1 MNRDNNS
8 IFSNDSEFN
17 NDNMKFINMDDRLKT
32 RIEVDMESEDY
43 GYEEPRSIK
52 NGFEEQYSQMT
63 FNNKSNIPRNS
74 NYYAQN
80 DVMFNDTSRNNGF
93 NFVES
98 STFDSKMD
106 GRYGVTGDMTHN
118 NMQPYFKSKSY
129 GFNPGRQEKM
139 GERSTRNIDLF
150 TGSDNMMEFRH
161 KKEVGA
167 LFDPVVNKVNSVT
180 GVPNFN
186 DFFQSR
192 AIPSQKRDGEKPFQP
207 VKVNPGLNL
216 GYNERGNGGI
226 RGNGSMYR
234 VLPKTVDQL
243 RTMNNPKTTYNMPI
257 IPGQK
262 GNKRATIG
270 VVNKNRQNTFFE
282 NSVESM
288 MPTTAI
294 EQAPALHGRIDLK
307 ETARTTT
314 AENNHINPAQSLV
327 DRATPQELQ
336 GKFKNTFKE
345 TFESRPVGAVG
356 NKHQTQLI
364 NQNNMR
370 TEMKKTDREHNKPIT
385 NAGGNFNNVPLI
397 NFMNAIP
404 EITKREILLADNGNK
419 NMTNIS
425 NSVRSYLFNSVNAI
439 PDQTLRSIITENFQI
454 TNTVG
459 NRDDGYL
466 FNRENAVPEL
476 NMRNIN
482 NNIQIANQIGNSER
496 SYLFNHMNAIPDPTL
511 RNILNEAWNIDGLNF
526 KGNEDKGYLF
536 NSKNATPNTT
546 IKELTEHNKHLTNL
560 LGNFKTS
567 QMFNYK
573 NGIPQITLKEMIEK
587 NNQILNIGNNHLMQ
601 MKLFNY
607 DNKAKQTLREL
618 VEQTQHLTNAM
629 GAMLQKGKLYNFEN
643 GIPNTTLKEM
653 TETNN
658 NITGIKSAIMEQ
670 NRSRSDVENAYLND
684 VREKLLK
691 NRDPV
696 SVKHNR
702 GKITSLTDY
711 TFKDDST
718 LCSKPLYKNYSPSI
732 NIPNELYTFKN

>member
-1 MNRDNNS
+1 
-8 IFSNDSEFN
+8 
-17 NDNMKFINMDDRLKT
+17 
-32 RIEVDMESEDY
+32 
-43 GYEEPRSIK
+43 
-52 NGFEEQYSQMT
+52 
-63 FNNKSNIPRNS
+63 
-74 NYYAQN
+74 
-80 DVMFNDTSRNNGF
+80 MF
-93 NFVES
+93 
-98 STFDSKMD
+98 
-106 GRYGVTGDMTHN
+106 
-118 NMQPYFKSKSY
+118 Q
-129 GFNPGRQEKM
+129 
-139 GERSTRNIDLF
+139 
-150 TGSDNMMEFRH
+150 
-161 KKEVGA
+161 
-167 LFDPVVNKVNSVT
+167 
-180 GVPNFN
+180 
-186 DFFQSR
+186 
-192 AIPSQKRDGEKPFQP
+192 RDGEKPFQP

-270 VVNKNRQNTFFE
+270 VVNKNRQDTFFE

-294 EQAPALHGRIDLK
+294 EQAPGLHGRIDLK
-307 ETARTTT
+307 ETARTAT

-336 GKFKNTFKE
+336 GKFRNTFKE

-356 NKHQTQLI
+356 NRQQTQLV

-370 TEMKKTDREHNKPIT
+370 TEMKRTDREHNQPIT

-454 TNTVG
+454 TNAVG

-496 SYLFNHMNAIPDPTL
+496 SYLFNHINAIPDPTL

-573 NGIPQITLKEMIEK
+573 NGIPQTTLREMIEK

-629 GAMLQKGKLYNFEN
+629 GTMLQKGKLYNFEN

-691 NRDPV
+691 NREPV
-696 SVKHNR
+696 AVKHNR
-702 GKITSLTDY
+702 GKITNLTDY